1 MRDGFG
7 SVQPSTPKEYVL
19 YYPILEFSLV
29 DYSSS
34 SLLLEES
41 LEDEEESSSDDSE
54 VKE

>member
-19 YYPILEFSLV
+19 YYPILEFSFV

-34 SLLLEES
+34 SLLLVS